1 MEEKSSGRNAT
12 AMPKATT
19 RKYRAAA
26 SEFSAHRG
34 SRDVASVTVRE
45 ADAWKRSMLT
55 EGRLANETI
64 GQRLQNLRA
73 VIEWARGQR
82 FGELFPSG
90 NPLALVK
97 PPEYTDIPSDLKAFT
112 LDEARA
118 VLVAAKTAAKPEMRW
133 IPWLCAYTGARV
145 NEMAQLTRA
154 SFYQVEGRWFMRVTT
169 MGGKSLKNR
178 HSERLCACTS

>member
-1 MEEKSSGRNAT
+1 MVGSADRHVRAPRAGR
-12 AMPKATT
+12 
-19 RKYRAAA
+19 
-26 SEFSAHRG
+26 
-34 SRDVASVTVRE
+34 
-45 ADAWKRSMLT
+45 
-55 EGRLANETI
+55 I
-64 GQRLQNLRA
+64 GC
-73 VIEWARGQR
+73 
-82 FGELFPSG
+82 
-90 NPLALVK
+90 
-97 PPEYTDIPSDLKAFT
+97 
-112 LDEARA
+112 EARA